1 MEKYKLPKLAYQ
13 FDDLEPFI
21 DSKTVE
27 LHYTKHH
34 QGYVDGLNNAV
45 KGIEEARKT
54 GDFSKIKSLKKDLA
68 FHGSGHYMHS
78 LYWENMCSNT
88 NYQEYPKG
96 KLIEAI
102 EKKFIS
108 YGTFLKEFKA
118 ATLSVEGSGWGMLAL
133 IEDELEIITIEKHQ
147 DLYVTGAIPILVC
160 DVWEH
165 AYYLN
170 YQNKRGDY
178 IDNFFK
184 IINWKIAEK
193 RFEKAIKNNN

>member
-1 MEKYKLPKLAYQ
+1 MDKYKLPKLPFGYR
-13 FDDLEPFI
+13 DLEPFI
-21 DSKTVE
+21 DAKTIE

-34 QGYVDGLNNAV
+34 QGYVDGLNASLEKLEN
-45 KGIEEARKT
+45 ARKE
-54 GDFSKIKSLKKDLA
+54 GDFSSIKALKKDLA
-68 FHGSGHYMHS
+68 FHGSGHFLHS
-78 LYWENMCSNT
+78 LYWENLCPNVKC
-88 NYQEYPKG
+88 QEYPKG
-96 KLIEAI
+96 KLFEAI

-118 ATLSVEGSGWGMLAL
+118 STLSIEGSGWGVLVL
-133 IEDELEIITIEKHQ
+133 IKGELEIITIEKHQ
-147 DLYVTGAIPILVC
+147 DLSVIGAVPILVC

-184 IINWKIAEK
+184 IINWEVIGK
-193 RFEKAIKNNN
+193 RYITNIK